1 MIQQRIAVVDPF
13 SGRLVGEV
21 PVNGRDEVEA
31 ALTTGAAF
39 RYELDRHA
47 RSTLLFAVA
56 ERIRDDGERLAG
68 LISSES
74 GLCLR
79 DTRHEVQRACDVFR
93 FAAMEAL
100 RDDGDVFACDVSALG
115 RARRAVTHREP
126 VGLAAAIT
134 PFNHPLN
141 QVAHKVAP
149 AVAAGAPIV
158 VKPSERTPLSAL
170 WLLDALHECGLPH
183 DAVQMVTGD
192 PAEIGD
198 AMLEHPAVEVV
209 MFTGSVRVGKHI
221 AANLGYRRAILE
233 LGGNDPLLVLDGAR
247 LERAAE
253 LAVAGAFANSGQRC
267 TAVKRIIALE
277 EFAGELAEAIAE
289 RAAALVVG
297 DPLDERT
304 DVGTLIDEAAAVT
317 VEQRVRHAVGAGAH
331 LLVGGS
337 RLGAQLDPCVL
348 DGVRPD
354 MTVVAEETFGPVA
367 PIIRVRT
374 VDDAI
379 AVANATPYGL
389 SAGVVTGDLEFAL
402 RCARELRCGSVNIDE
417 VPGYRTELTPFGGI
431 GDSGLGVKEGV
442 RESIRALTVGKLVS
456 FPWG

>member
-1 MIQQRIAVVDPF
+1 MIQQRIAVTDPF
-13 SGRLVGEV
+13 SGRLVGDV
-21 PVNGRDEVEA
+21 PVMARDAVDA
-31 ALTTGAAF
+31 ALSAGAAF

-56 ERIRDDGERLAG
+56 ERIARDGERVAA

-74 GLCLR
+74 GLSLR
-79 DTRHEVQRACDVFR
+79 DTRHEVERARDVFR

-100 RDDGDVFACDVSALG
+100 RDDGEVFACDVTALG
-115 RARRAVTHREP
+115 RPRRAVTHREP

-149 AVAAGAPIV
+149 AIAAGTPIV
-158 VKPSERTPLSAL
+158 LKPSERTPLAAL
-170 WLLDALHECGLPH
+170 WLLDALAECGLPH

-198 AMLEHPAVEVV
+198 AMLEHPGVEVV
-209 MFTGSVRVGKHI
+209 LFTGSVRIGKQI
-221 AANLGYRRAILE
+221 AARLGYRRAVLE

-247 LERAAE
+247 IERAAE
-253 LAVAGAFANSGQRC
+253 LAVSGAFANSGQRC

-277 EFAGELAEAIAE
+277 SLASDLAQAIAE

-304 DVGTLIDEAAAVT
+304 DVGTLIDEEAATAV
-317 VEQRVRHAVGAGAH
+317 ELRIEAAIAAGAR
-331 LLVGGS
+331 LLTGGG
-337 RLGAQLDPCVL
+337 RLGAQIEPCVL
-348 DGVRPD
+348 DDVRRE
-354 MTVVAEETFGPVA
+354 MTVVAQETFGPVA
-367 PIIRVRT
+367 PILRVR
-374 VDDAI
+374 DAGEAI
-379 AVANATPYGL
+379 ALANATPYGL
-389 SAGVVTGDLEFAL
+389 SAGVVTSDLELAL

-442 RESIRALTVGKLVS
+442 RETIRALTVGKLVS
-456 FPWG
+456 FPW